1 MSGRAFLWNEMEVT
15 LILEALG
22 WLTFSFLKF
31 IIMPSTAI
39 ATGVDPWLVFG
50 YSASGAVSGLL
61 LMRPVVR
68 RLFDWR
74 SRVRRKKGK
83 RTFTTGRRRIVR
95 IKWRFGLLG
104 IALLGGVVGVPVGA
118 FLAFKYFEHRT
129 LTLPVMAL
137 SYVMWSAL
145 LTILSAFA
153 LV

>member
-1 MSGRAFLWNEMEVT
+1 MEVT

-31 IIMPSTAI
+31 IIMPSTAV
-39 ATGVDPWLVFG
+39 AAGVDPWWVFG
-50 YSASGAVSGLL
+50 YSSSGAVLGLL

-74 SRVRRKKGK
+74 SRVRRSKGK
-83 RTFTTGRRRIVR
+83 PTFTAGRRRIVR
-95 IKWRFGLLG
+95 IKWRFGLVG

-129 LTLPVMAL
+129 LTLPIMIL